1 VIDTQDNKIPV
12 AWSIS
17 GSDSCGG
24 TGIQSDLKTFHDF
37 GACGCSV
44 ITAITAQNSFATG
57 YSVATEHKSVV
68 AQINALDSD
77 MPADVI
83 KVGILPNLD
92 IVETVVKYFDDYQ
105 GYVVYDLE
113 LEASGEALL
122 IEAGELLRS
131 SLLPR
136 VDLLV
141 VNVEEAG
148 ALTDIDVASFE
159 QMESAAASLIALGT
173 RSVLIT
179 GAKFGDNGQ
188 RFDYWTDGT
197 EVIWVTVDGAP
208 GVNNRGGG
216 CILSAAITAAL
227 AKGHEFKE
235 ALSLAKAYVTQGI
248 RGAKSIGSGP
258 GAVAHLGLPAESGD
272 RPLLSDQ
279 RPA

>member
-1 VIDTQDNKIPV
+1 MIDTNNKIPV
-12 AWSIS
+12 VWSIS

-37 GACGCSV
+37 ATCGCSV
-44 ITAITAQNSFATG
+44 VTAITAQNSFATG
-57 YSVATEHKSVV
+57 YSVATERKSVV

-113 LEASGEALL
+113 LEGSGEALL
-122 IEAGELLRS
+122 GEAGELLRS

-141 VNVEEAG
+141 VNVEEAT
-148 ALTDIDVASFE
+148 ALTGNEIGSFE
-159 QMESAAASLIALGT
+159 QMESAAASLMAIGS
-173 RSVLIT
+173 RSALIT
-179 GAKFGDNGQ
+179 GAKFGDSGQ
-188 RFDYWTDGT
+188 RFDYWTDG
-197 EVIWVTVDGAP
+197 EEAIWVTVDGAP

-216 CILSAAITAAL
+216 CILSAALAAAL
-227 AKGHEFKE
+227 ANGHAFKD

-248 RGAKSIGSGP
+248 RGAKAIGSGP
-258 GAVAHLGLPAESGD
+258 GAVAHLGLPDQEED
-272 RPLLSDQ
+272 KPLLSDK